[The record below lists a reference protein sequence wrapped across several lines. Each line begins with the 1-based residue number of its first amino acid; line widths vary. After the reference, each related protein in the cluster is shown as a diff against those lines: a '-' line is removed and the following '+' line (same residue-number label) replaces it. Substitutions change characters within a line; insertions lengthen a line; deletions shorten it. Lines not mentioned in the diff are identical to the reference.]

1 MRVVRGGVA
10 APVTAGAVTSIQG
23 ALGEEPLTRAEAVAL
38 AERYVAA
45 YNDRDLQAML
55 DVLDES
61 IVSHPSRLVGAT
73 DHEGHDGV
81 RAWWKAMEDRGDW
94 YEVGIREIRQP
105 DPDRVAI
112 LGDIYD
118 DGERVSPWCLIM
130 RVRGGLIVESHS
142 YLSDDDLL
150 DRLGLMD
157 SEASST
163 EGEQLAR

>member
-1 MRVVRGGVA
+1 M
-10 APVTAGAVTSIQG
+10 TSIRE

-55 DVLDES
+55 DVLDAS

-94 YEVGIREIRQP
+94 YQVGIREIRQP

-130 RVRGGLIVESHS
+130 RVRDGLIVESHS
-142 YLSDDDLL
+142 YLSDADLL

-163 EGEQLAR
+163 EGEQLPR

>member
-1 MRVVRGGVA
+1 M
-10 APVTAGAVTSIQG
+10 GA
-23 ALGEEPLTRAEAVAL
+23 ERLTRAQATAL
-38 AERYVAA
+38 AERYVGA
-45 YNDRDLQAML
+45 YNARDLDGML
-55 DVLDES
+55 EVLDES

-118 DGERVSPWCLIM
+118 EGERVSPWCLIM
-130 RVRGGLIVESHS
+130 RIRGGLIVESHS
-142 YLSDDDLL
+142 YLSDADLL

-157 SEASST
+157 PEAAAAD
-163 EGEQLAR
+163 GEPLRR